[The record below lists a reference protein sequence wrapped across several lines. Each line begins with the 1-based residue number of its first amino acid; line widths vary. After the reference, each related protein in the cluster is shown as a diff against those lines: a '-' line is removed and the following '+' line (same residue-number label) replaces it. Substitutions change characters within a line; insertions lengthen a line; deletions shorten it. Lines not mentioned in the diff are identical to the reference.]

1 MATSLEAIFP
11 AAVLTQTGPS
21 ITPGN
26 ARKLKERLFSIF
38 LYPASESASR
48 VEIMKITMLITD
60 MPV

>member
-1 MATSLEAIFP
+1 MATSLEAVFP
-11 AAVLTQTGPS
+11 AAVLTGPS

-26 ARKLKERLFSIF
+26 ARKLKERSFSIF

-48 VEIMKITMLITD
+48 VEIMKITMLITN